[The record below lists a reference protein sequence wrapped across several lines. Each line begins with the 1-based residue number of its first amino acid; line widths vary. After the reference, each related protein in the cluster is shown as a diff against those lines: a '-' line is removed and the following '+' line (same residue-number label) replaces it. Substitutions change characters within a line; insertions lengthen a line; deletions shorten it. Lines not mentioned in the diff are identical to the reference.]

1 MEKEKSPAIRAEHL
15 HYSIRGTEI
24 LHDIS
29 MQVDDGEF
37 VGVIGPNGSGKSTL
51 LKNIYKMLKPDSG
64 HIFLEGERLDHMGNR
79 RMARRMAVVTQENH
93 ADFDFTV
100 HEVIEMGRYP
110 VKKLTETLDETDET
124 AVRRALDMVGLG
136 SLEERSFL
144 TLSGGEKQRVL
155 IARAFAQETPLIVL
169 DEPTN
174 HLDIGS
180 QIQILS
186 ILKRS
191 GKTVLMALHDLSL
204 AAKYCTRIYVMA
216 GGRVAAEGQPFGLIS
231 GELVGKLYGLKADV
245 FTHNGSLFIDYR

>member
-1 MEKEKSPAIRAEHL
+1 
-15 HYSIRGTEI
+15 
-24 LHDIS
+24 
-29 MQVDDGEF
+29 
-37 VGVIGPNGSGKSTL
+37 
-51 LKNIYKMLKPDSG
+51 
-64 HIFLEGERLDHMGNR
+64 
-79 RMARRMAVVTQENH
+79 
-93 ADFDFTV
+93 
-100 HEVIEMGRYP
+100 
-110 VKKLTETLDETDET
+110 
-124 AVRRALDMVGLG
+124 MVGLG

-144 TLSGGEKQRVL
+144 SLSGGEKQRVL

-186 ILKRS
+186 ILKHS

-216 GGRVAAEGQPFGLIS
+216 GGRVAAEGQPSELIS